1 MKTKEQAAHMMRW
14 MEDRDYNAGTMIA
27 CLEFAVELFR
37 VVEETKA
44 KEQTNE
50 NSNA

>member
-1 MKTKEQAAHMMRW
+1 MMTTKEQAAHMMRW
-14 MEDRDYNAGTMIA
+14 MEGRDMDAATMIA

-44 KEQTNE
+44 KDQDQ
-50 NSNA
+50 